1 MRNFLK
7 AEAYYV
13 IKDPTFKGI
22 SVVLLFGSAL
32 LLFWMGSQVGFDI
45 DSPLEPLITSV
56 QLSFFLYFIIPVYV
70 CFFATEGFEQGSV
83 QIIIASGQSR
93 SLYLLGKYLTGLK
106 IILCWILQFFGLF
119 YVLYILAALVT
130 GSHIGNESLELRFI
144 AALGAVGFNILYLA
158 AYSAVV
164 LLFGVLMKKTASAI
178 VATFVLVFGDF
189 LLSGYLKDSA
199 SVYLRM
205 VSDHTLTTQIFKF
218 SAVKKLLLFEITDF
232 IQVTLIP
239 VIVIV
244 ICLIIALVSFEK
256 RDIHL

>member
-13 IKDPTFKGI
+13 IKDPTFRGI

-106 IILCWILQFFGLF
+106 IILCWVLQFFGLF
-119 YVLYILAALVT
+119 YALYILAALVT

-164 LLFGVLMKKTASAI
+164 
-178 VATFVLVFGDF
+178 ATFALVFGDF
-189 LLSGYLKDSA
+189 LFSGYLKDSS
-199 SVYLRM
+199 SVFLRM

-218 SAVKKLLLFEITDF
+218 SAVKNLLLFEITDY

-239 VIVIV
+239 VIYRSLFKLLKKSHGVRYSRTSWLCGIYGRT
-244 ICLIIALVSFEK
+244 LPAA
-256 RDIHL
+256 R